1 MNSGKWRIL
10 ITAFRRI
17 VEWGVVVVVVV
28 VVVVIMS
35 VNVERAKTGA
45 LLQFI
50 PGVFSSS
57 PIILTKDC
65 VSLRWDLG

>member
-17 VEWGVVVVVVV
+17 VEWGVVVVV

>member
-17 VEWGVVVVVVV
+17 VEWGVVVVVV

>member
-28 VVVVIMS
+28 VVVVMS